1 MPRLALP
8 LALLL
13 AAARL
18 TAEAANPVGG
28 SSPADFIG
36 GLADPNLHFFNGTFT
51 LWATHDFSPN
61 DTSSVMKD
69 WWVWSSP
76 DLVAWTEESVVTPA
90 CRTECLPSCLPS
102 CPSKPGGVF
111 LFDHSPSLCWAT
123 DAAFVNGSYYFYLS
137 AGGSEV
143 GVVTSTSLK
152 GPWRD
157 PLRGVSLMSNVGS
170 VGALLSYAFGGTFSP
185 RAGFRDPCVFHD
197 SSTGE
202 HYLIS
207 GVFQYYVMKLAPNMT
222 ALAEHPRLLEFTA
235 DQPVYGPLG
244 LNQTDDKPFM
254 HKNGDTY
261 YLSWGCFYSTSKS
274 VYGPFTMQGSVIST
288 AKLAPAFRCN
298 GTCGYHGHPSPPPPG
313 PPGPNQCHPSTNQT
327 KNCNVCAECC
337 RDYIP
342 NGAECDKCVKEE
354 CKKGVDPSRPLRQPA
369 AKGPAA
375 SGWYQGQDYVDR
387 HGSFTQ
393 HGKQWYF
400 ATNDYSHGTD
410 RFNTGLFR
418 DTVIVGARSRQ
429 SPLAAV
435 CTCCSRTCCAAR
447 ACLAPLSQLSSVMR
461 FARSVTSTTGPTARW
476 SPALSTP
483 LESGSTTP
491 PPVGSRP
498 RISSSS
504 SGEAIKST
512 WTASASGSGSQV

>member
-1 MPRLALP
+1 MARLALS
-8 LALLL
+8 LALL
-13 AAARL
+13 AATRL

-28 SSPADFIG
+28 SSPAAFIG

-51 LWATHDFSPN
+51 LWATHDFSPD
-61 DTSSVMKD
+61 DTSSIMKD

-76 DLVAWTEESVVTPA
+76 DLVTWTEESVVTPA

-111 LFDHSPSLCWAT
+111 LFDKSPSLCWAT

-143 GVVTSTSLK
+143 GVVTATSLK
-152 GPWRD
+152 GPWSD

-170 VGALLSYAFGGTFSP
+170 AGALLSYGFGQAFTPHAS
-185 RAGFRDPCVFHD
+185 FRDPCVFHD
-197 SSTGE
+197 PSTSQ

-222 ALAEHPRLLEFTA
+222 ALAEHPRLLEFT
-235 DQPVYGPLG
+235 DLPVYSPIGF
-244 LNQTDDKPFM
+244 NQTDDKPFM

-274 VYGPFTMQGSVIST
+274 VYGPFTMQGSVIDT
-288 AKLAPAFRCN
+288 ARLAPSFRCN
-298 GTCGYHGHPSPPPPG
+298 GTCGYHGAPPPPPG
-313 PPGPNQCHPSTNQT
+313 PPAPPAPPPPPPPTPPGPPGSNQCHPSTNQT
-327 KNCNVCAECC
+327 KNCNVCASCC

-342 NGAECDKCVKEE
+342 DGAECDKCVKEE
-354 CKKGVDPSRPLRQPA
+354 CKGLGPGPLLQPTV
-369 AKGPAA
+369 

-410 RFNTGLFR
+410 HYNTGLYR
-418 DTVIVGARSRQ
+418 DTVMVSGRDPSLLTDCC
-429 SPLAAV
+429 S
-435 CTCCSRTCCAAR
+435 CTCCSGVCCSA
-447 ACLAPLSQLSSVMR
+447 LSS
-461 FARSVTSTTGPTARW
+461 
-476 SPALSTP
+476 
-483 LESGSTTP
+483 
-491 PPVGSRP
+491 
-498 RISSSS
+498 
-504 SGEAIKST
+504 
-512 WTASASGSGSQV
+512 